1 MSESGAL
8 LTPSQREYLRG
19 NSDKEGAS
27 ERMAQK
33 RIRERVSQTL
43 LEDIQLLQRSIES
56 DTVSIDYEDII
67 NEIPRGA
74 RQKSFSRAIV
84 FICQL
89 AVAGNIDVDDL
100 LEEAQTE
107 VKEGRKKAIREKLRR
122 DSESVTI
129 GELLEVVSSEELF
142 DEIDGGIDP
151 GPSDF
156 DELSKD
162 EETDDQ

>member
-8 LTPSQREYLRG
+8 LTPTQREYLRG
-19 NSDKEGAS
+19 KSDKEAAN
-27 ERMAQK
+27 ERMTQK
-33 RIRERVSQTL
+33 RIRERISQTL

-56 DTVSIDYEDII
+56 DTVSIEYEDII

-74 RQKSFSRAIV
+74 RQRSFSRAIV

-129 GELLEVVSSEELF
+129 GELLEVVSPEELF
-142 DEIDGGIDP
+142 DDIDEGIDP

-156 DELSKD
+156 DELGKD